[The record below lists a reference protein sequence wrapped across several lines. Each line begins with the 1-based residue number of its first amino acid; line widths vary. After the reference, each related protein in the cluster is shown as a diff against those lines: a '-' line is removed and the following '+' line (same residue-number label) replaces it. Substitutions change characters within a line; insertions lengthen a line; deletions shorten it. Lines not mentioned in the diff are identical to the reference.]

1 MLELENLSF
10 SYESGGSVILDQVS
24 LQVPAGS
31 CMAVLG
37 NNGAG
42 KSTMLKC
49 IARIFKP
56 TGGRVVVD
64 GTALGELSRKEL
76 AQKLAYVA
84 QTGEATHTMV
94 YDAVLLGR
102 RPYIRWDAT
111 GEDRQ
116 VVEQILQQFDLQHCA
131 ARFLDELSG
140 GERQKV
146 FLARAMAQ
154 QPRFLLLDE
163 PTSNLDLRNQHEMLR
178 LVRQLV
184 EREQI
189 GALIVLHDLNLAL
202 RYCDRF
208 VFLKDAQLYAEGTEE
223 IVTPDTIRE
232 IYGMSVD
239 LIEHRGRKLIVPG
252 D

>member
-10 SYESGGSVILDQVS
+10 SYESGGPVILDQVS

>member
-10 SYESGGSVILDQVS
+10 SYESGGPVILDQVS

-64 GTALGELSRKEL
+64 GSALGQLTRKEL

-116 VVEQILQQFDLQHCA
+116 VVEQILQQFNLQHCA
-131 ARFLDELSG
+131 ARYLDELSG